1 MTEALWWDFN
11 IEIFLNANSLRY
23 FNGKQLY
30 SQISLLPWAAVCDEL
45 RRRLAGRSRQAAG
58 DCNYAGV
65 VSPCNRSWSRTAGV
79 WYPTA
84 YHISKDIFLGH
95 TQIGVEFFWHIE
107 RGGKGMCVLWM
118 QSSVSPASPKRIYD
132 PLDRVLLR
140 SQRAPCLPFWVKSCG
155 NFSVIQYASQCL
167 NLNVV
172 SSWRMCNLW
181 A

>member
-30 SQISLLPWAAVCDEL
+30 SPISLLPWAAVCDEL

-118 QSSVSPASPKRIYD
+118 QSSVSPQAQRGFMTCWTEFSWEAKGLPASPFGWSLVETSFWYD
-132 PLDRVLLR
+132 MLT
-140 SQRAPCLPFWVKSCG
+140 
-155 NFSVIQYASQCL
+155 SVWI
-167 NLNVV
+167 
-172 SSWRMCNLW
+172 
-181 A
+181 

>member
-11 IEIFLNANSLRY
+11 IEIFLNVNSLRY

-95 TQIGVEFFWHIE
+95 TQIGVEFFWRMKGE
-107 RGGKGMCVLWM
+107 GRACVCCECRVQFPPQAQRGFMTCWTEFSWEAKGL
-118 QSSVSPASPKRIYD
+118 PASPFGWSLVETSVWYD
-132 PLDRVLLR
+132 MLT
-140 SQRAPCLPFWVKSCG
+140 
-155 NFSVIQYASQCL
+155 SVWI
-167 NLNVV
+167 
-172 SSWRMCNLW
+172 
-181 A
+181 